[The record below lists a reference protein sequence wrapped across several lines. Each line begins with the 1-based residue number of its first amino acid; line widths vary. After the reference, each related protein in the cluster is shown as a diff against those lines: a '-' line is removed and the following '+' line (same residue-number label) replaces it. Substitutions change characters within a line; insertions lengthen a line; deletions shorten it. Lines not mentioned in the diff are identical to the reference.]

1 LENFQEID
9 YLCIMI
15 KENETI
21 SVNVSMTYVNG
32 RFNFKLYTS
41 ESVDKLLLRSILAG
55 GVALSIKA
63 EDGPE
68 KQGIAMKQVVDY
80 LNSEFISTDSFEN
93 AKFINPNS

>member
-1 LENFQEID
+1 
-9 YLCIMI
+9 MI

-41 ESVDKLLLRSILAG
+41 ESVDKLLLRSILDG
-55 GVALSIKA
+55 GVALSMKA

-80 LNSEFISTDSFEN
+80 LNSEFISTDSFED
-93 AKFINPNS
+93 AKFIKSNS